1 MSDDQLV
8 IMPMPALVAVLLHK
22 EQEKGSPLTEAEVLA
37 VRDAAICVMTPRD
50 VVLKLAEARGYE
62 DIEPERAWEEWC
74 AIRRTLI

>member
-1 MSDDQLV
+1 
-8 IMPMPALVAVLLHK
+8 MPMPALVAVLLHK